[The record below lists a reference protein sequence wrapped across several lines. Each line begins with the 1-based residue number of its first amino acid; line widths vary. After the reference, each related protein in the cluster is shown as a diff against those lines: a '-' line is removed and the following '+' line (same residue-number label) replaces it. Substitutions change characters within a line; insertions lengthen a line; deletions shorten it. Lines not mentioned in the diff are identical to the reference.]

1 MSKFIYVFLFLS
13 FIINAQPEDNLIKIK
28 GKSSV
33 SLEKGNNEPTGYNK
47 TYIEKSFNKVKSLS
61 NIFEN
66 CEEFKNPVG
75 VDLEIISQLK
85 NNQYEINKPSNE
97 PLAHN
102 IALFVYK
109 YIKDEN
115 GEIYSNTSDGAYL
128 SVDINSLAGN
138 FTGQTMLSFNGFG
151 DSEEYLPEYKNGDF
165 LYEPKVIDKYLG
177 YNIYDNGTI
186 VITKDDMPLFVPV
199 TIGEYLNGLIK
210 YNKYEIEKTN
220 KFMEENI
227 TNLPQKIKDEEVE
240 RNRAFK
246 QSYEQLLKI
255 NKNEAEKFKKEYLVA
270 EKEIKKAAE
279 QSIKD
284 TAEYRKGLTNEK
296 NMRNEIVR
304 KLEEELK
311 SYSEEGKKSQAYIGD
326 VFGYDSSFLTNKD
339 NGRGLVKINNKIF
352 ENEYSVDKIRLI
364 ILRTYPVA
372 VNDILNNTYDNHS
385 IELSYLYKFVNKL
398 NKSIIMDLLK

>member
-1 MSKFIYVFLFLS
+1 MTRFIYVFLYFTL
-13 FIINAQPEDNLIKIK
+13 IINAQTEDDLIKIK

-33 SLEKGNNEPTGYNK
+33 SLENENIELTGYNK
-47 TYIEKSFNKVKSLS
+47 TDIAKFVNKVKYLS
-61 NIFEN
+61 KIFEN
-66 CEEFKNPVG
+66 CDEFKNPIG
-75 VDLEIISQLK
+75 VDLEIISQFK
-85 NNQYEINKPSNE
+85 NSQNEYNKLSNQ

-102 IALFVYK
+102 ITLFVYK

-115 GEIYSNTSDGAYL
+115 GEIYSNTSEGAYL

-138 FTGQTMLSFNGFG
+138 FSEQTMLSFNGLG
-151 DSEEYLPEYKNGDF
+151 DSEGYLPEYKSGDF

-177 YNIYDNGTI
+177 YNIYANGTI
-186 VITKDDMPLFVPV
+186 VITKDDIPLFVPITV
-199 TIGEYLNGLIK
+199 EEYLTGLIK

-246 QSYEQLLKI
+246 QSYEQLLQIDKT
-255 NKNEAEKFKKEYLVA
+255 EAEKFKKEYIIA

-284 TAEYRKGLTNEK
+284 TAEYRKGLTNET
-296 NMRNEIVR
+296 NLRNDIIK
-304 KLEEELK
+304 KLEDELN
-311 SYSEEGKKSQAYIGD
+311 SYSEEGKKLQAFIGD
-326 VFGYDSSFLTNKD
+326 VAGYDSSFLTNKD
-339 NGRGLVKINNKIF
+339 SGRGLVKINIKIF

-372 VNDILNNTYDNHS
+372 VNNILNKSYDNQAM
-385 IELSYLYKFVNKL
+385 ELSYLFKFVNKL
-398 NKSIIMDLLK
+398 NKSAVIDLLK

>member
-1 MSKFIYVFLFLS
+1 MSKYIYVFLFLS

-33 SLEKGNNEPTGYNK
+33 SLENGNIELTGYNK
-47 TYIEKSFNKVKSLS
+47 TNIEKSFNNVKYLS

-66 CEEFKNPVG
+66 CEEFKNPIG
-75 VDLEIISQLK
+75 VDLEIISQYK
-85 NNQYEINKPSNE
+85 NNQYENNKFSNE
-97 PLAHN
+97 PLAFN
-102 IALFVYK
+102 ITLFIYK

-138 FTGQTMLSFNGFG
+138 FSGQTMLSFNGPG
-151 DSEEYLPEYKNGDF
+151 NSEEYLPEYKNGDF

-186 VITKDDMPLFVPV
+186 VITKDDIPLFVPV
-199 TIGEYLNGLIK
+199 TVEEYLTGLIK

-220 KFMEENI
+220 KYMEENI

-246 QSYEQLLKI
+246 QSYEQLLQI
-255 NKNEAEKFKKEYLVA
+255 DRIEAEKFKKEYIIA

-284 TAEYRKGLTNEK
+284 TAEYRKGLTNET
-296 NMRNEIVR
+296 NMRNEIVK
-304 KLEEELK
+304 KLEEELN
-311 SYSEEGKKSQAYIGD
+311 SYSEEGKKLQAFIGD
-326 VFGYDSSFLTNKD
+326 VCGYDSSFLTNKD
-339 NGRGLVKINNKIF
+339 SGRGLVKINIKIF
-352 ENEYSVDKIRLI
+352 EHEYSVDKIRLI
-364 ILRTYPVA
+364 ILRTYPIA
-372 VNDILNNTYDNHS
+372 VNNILNKPYDKHS
-385 IELSYLYKFVNKL
+385 TELSYLHKFVYKL
-398 NKSIIMDLLK
+398 NKSVIMDLLK